1 MADKFEPSTDDDF
14 DPRTDHPDTLP
25 TDPEIVVETKP
36 VGLPFGDGWSL
47 PLTGSAGANGVPVQL
62 LSAEVTRA
70 RALVRAIDGDIMIA
84 GDPSRMING
93 LGYII
98 EAGSADEI
106 TTRDDVYVCTPAG
119 TSSARVAVWVERI

>member
-1 MADKFEPSTDDDF
+1 MADTFEPSTDDDF

-25 TDPEIVVETKP
+25 TDPNVSVETVP

-47 PLTGSAGANGVPVQL
+47 PLVGSSTANGAPVQL

-70 RALVRAIDGDIMIA
+70 RALIRAIDGDVMIA

-93 LGYII
+93 FGYII

-106 TTRDDVYVCTPAG
+106 TSRADVYVCTPAG
-119 TSSARVAVWVERI
+119 TTTATVAVWVERV